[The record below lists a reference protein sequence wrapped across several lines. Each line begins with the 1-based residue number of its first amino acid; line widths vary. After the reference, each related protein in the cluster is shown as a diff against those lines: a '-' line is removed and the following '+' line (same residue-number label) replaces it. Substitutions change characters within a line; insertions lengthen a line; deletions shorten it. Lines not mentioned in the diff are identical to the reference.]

1 MAIAETN
8 GQRFVACGKYSD
20 NNGIPSAEVER
31 IIDEHFQPM
40 HISDVTRVRWFL
52 AKYDP
57 PEAMDF
63 TKFVDVAWEPAFT
76 DKEKRQA
83 MIFHA
88 ARGDYSFV
96 YKPDQKKNT
105 RTVEGTEPDVY
116 QLVVPANRYDQ
127 HKTNIDV
134 VSQLLEA
141 AEEYTAN
148 MQLEGESRA
157 TGNADAIVDRVSAMT
172 NEEFE
177 RECLEAKMA
186 SKPDDYQACLK
197 KAKPELKG
205 LRNERSKRQMKEPI
219 VFRVGRMQPNWNTP
233 AMCQSSL
240 RRKARR
246 TIHTLRN
253 KSITPWLNICT
264 QNSTWTTPCVVG

>member
-1 MAIAETN
+1 M
-8 GQRFVACGKYSD
+8 
-20 NNGIPSAEVER
+20 
-31 IIDEHFQPM
+31 
-40 HISDVTRVRWFL
+40 
-52 AKYDP
+52 
-57 PEAMDF
+57 
-63 TKFVDVAWEPAFT
+63 
-76 DKEKRQA
+76 
-83 MIFHA
+83 
-88 ARGDYSFV
+88 
-96 YKPDQKKNT
+96 
-105 RTVEGTEPDVY
+105 Y

-219 VFRVGRMQPNWNTP
+219 VFRVGENATKLEYPRDVPQLLEKKGETYNP
-233 AMCQSSL
+233 
-240 RRKARR
+240 
-246 TIHTLRN
+246 HTD
-253 KSITPWLNICT
+253 KTEHHT
-264 QNSTWTTPCVVG
+264 VAEYTDT